1 MKDYIQS
8 KNMSIAEFAAVL
20 KITYN
25 GALNKMRTGK
35 IWAHEVEL
43 ISKAL
48 KVHPIE
54 VYNEVIRT
62 YLNSR
67 K

>member
-1 MKDYIQS
+1 MKEYIQS

-25 GALNKMRTGK
+25 GALNKMRNGK

-48 KVHPIE
+48 RVQPIE

>member
-1 MKDYIQS
+1 MKEYIQS

-43 ISKAL
+43 LSKAL
-48 KVHPIE
+48 KVHPVE

-62 YLNSR
+62 HLNSR